1 MPDQGVS
8 RWRSGTTPGAWSS
21 IRRTSSPRS
30 WRSSRG
36 ASGSAA
42 RSLCAV
48 LSGRGWRPLLP
59 SLPRAVMLR
68 RETFPP
74 AVAVSPASARS
85 RLLGQLTDLISVVE
99 YHHPDADP
107 DLLRSIVERSRARS
121 RRTSRTSASSSTR
134 PSGRPCPRRCLIP
147 IGRRVGAVA
156 APFRCALR
164 CRSSR
169 CRGDVAWPLPSP
181 PSHAT
186 AEPFDRTTKVRL
198 SRRQLV
204 AEFDMSR
211 AWIIRQAVATGLP
224 VLVYQLRTAYDS
236 GLMLHR

>member
-1 MPDQGVS
+1 MVVGNN
-8 RWRSGTTPGAWSS
+8 
-21 IRRTSSPRS
+21 IRRLVFYPSDEL
-30 WRSSRG
+30 
-36 ASGSAA
+36 AA
-42 RSLCAV
+42 LLAEF
-48 LSGRGWRPLLP
+48 SGRFGISRSVLVR
-59 SLPRAVMLR
+59 RAVRQGLAAAVA
-68 RETFPP
+68 ELAEGGDAPPGDLPP

-107 DLLRSIVERSRARS
+107 LWKRSRARS
-121 RRTSRTSASSSTR
+121 RRTSRMSASSSTR

-147 IGRRVGAVA
+147 IGRKVGAVA